1 MPEFKETC
9 DYHVEVLKR
18 MPASLKC
25 LVDGASSATFIP
37 FSQICDSSEIT
48 ESADEGDE
56 GIITIS
62 EWLAVQEGFE

>member
-9 DYHVEVLKR
+9 DYHCEVLERK
-18 MPASLKC
+18 PASLKC
-25 LVDGASSATFIP
+25 LIDGERNIFIP

-48 ESADEGDE
+48 EKADEGDE

-62 EWLAVQEGFE
+62 EWLAVQEGLE

>member
-9 DYHVEVLKR
+9 DYHVEVLERKP
-18 MPASLKC
+18 MSLEC
-25 LVDGASSATFIP
+25 RIDDRTVFIP

-48 ESADEGDE
+48 DKADEGDE

-62 EWLAVQEGFE
+62 EWLAVQEGLE